1 MILSPVG
8 WEANTRLLGYIV
20 QELYKALIPF
30 SAFLPWIPK
39 VVRGYFSY
47 NCFLFGIFKPRECSR
62 MSLWV
67 DKEIERKGLEILC
80 ERKHLQNI
88 HDWLSLDGAVK
99 KQPYNYKHW
108 SYFELLNLHKAWIY
122 VFDLGN
128 VICIYAFLPLSE
140 LVILILF
147 CDEHIINSSTSFVY
161 NSNNA
166 HNTFHIVVW

>member
-1 MILSPVG
+1 MILSLVG

-20 QELYKALIPF
+20 QELYKALISF

-67 DKEIERKGLEILC
+67 NKEIERKGLEILC

-122 VFDLGN
+122 VHMTLPSGQCHMHL
-128 VICIYAFLPLSE
+128 CI
-140 LVILILF
+140 
-147 CDEHIINSSTSFVY
+147 SSTFRTCHFDFILWWTHY
-161 NSNNA
+161 Q
-166 HNTFHIVVW
+166 